1 MPVSE
6 TRTRWA
12 EEQVEVLLSI
22 PFISEFVFRGPQNL
36 EGPRNTQRE
45 VADLLIDHMGR
56 GLLVSQKAQEDPESR
71 DERRN
76 ELWVLKN
83 AKGFGTREN

>member
-6 TRTRWA
+6 TPTRWA
-12 EEQVEVLLSI
+12 EEQTEVLLSI
-22 PFISEFVFRGPQNL
+22 SFISEFVFRSPQNF

-56 GLLVSQKAQEDPESR
+56 GRRIFPTRAQQWNVPILFPQKWSGSRKLRSKLLK
-71 DERRN
+71 
-76 ELWVLKN
+76 
-83 AKGFGTREN
+83 